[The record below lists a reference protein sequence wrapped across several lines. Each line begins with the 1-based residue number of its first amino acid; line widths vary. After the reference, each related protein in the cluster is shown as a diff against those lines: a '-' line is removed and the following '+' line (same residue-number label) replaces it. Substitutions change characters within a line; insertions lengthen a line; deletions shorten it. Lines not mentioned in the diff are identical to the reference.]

1 MSAGS
6 ARLQHA
12 LKILREKW
20 EITREQWTDKNAF
33 DFDKNHIIPLEH
45 QVSHA
50 LKGMDKI
57 SEVIAKVRQD
67 CSSPD
72 R

>member
-6 ARLQHA
+6 ARLLYA

-20 EITREQWTDKNAF
+20 EITREQWTDKNAL
-33 DFDKNHIIPLEH
+33 DFEKNHITPLEH
-45 QVSHA
+45 QVGHA

-57 SEVIAKVRQD
+57 SEVISKVKQD
-67 CSSPD
+67 CASPE
-72 R
+72 